1 MSEGWGG
8 LGDEEGRGV
17 LTAQSKVGLSF
28 SQLNIRLSCSWV
40 TKDQGPLK
48 SVEPAL
54 PAICGGIGP
63 HPTLGG
69 AFSCFSLF

>member
-28 SQLNIRLSCSWV
+28 LS
-40 TKDQGPLK
+40 
-48 SVEPAL
+48 
-54 PAICGGIGP
+54 
-63 HPTLGG
+63 
-69 AFSCFSLF
+69 